1 MSTRRARRPTL
12 LNAMGME
19 EMTVPKPKGT
29 GKPAKVPLGKETM
42 LSHGIK
48 LTEKDVVDL
57 YRLAW
62 EIDGAV
68 GSLKPRAGTKRHAA
82 WKQLQNLMFVGV
94 LNEFMQ
100 ELGMRLC
107 ELREEKWD
115 GKGAIRMLDEL
126 LEQAERKPKRGK
138 SKK

>member
-1 MSTRRARRPTL
+1 MPKTKPT
-12 LNAMGME
+12 
-19 EMTVPKPKGT
+19 V
-29 GKPAKVPLGKETM
+29 KPADKTNVPATKETM

-62 EIDGAV
+62 EIDDAV
-68 GSLKPRAGTKRHAA
+68 GSLRPRKGSMQYAA
-82 WKQLQNLMFVGV
+82 WEQLHNVIFIGV

-107 ELREEKWD
+107 ELRGEKWD